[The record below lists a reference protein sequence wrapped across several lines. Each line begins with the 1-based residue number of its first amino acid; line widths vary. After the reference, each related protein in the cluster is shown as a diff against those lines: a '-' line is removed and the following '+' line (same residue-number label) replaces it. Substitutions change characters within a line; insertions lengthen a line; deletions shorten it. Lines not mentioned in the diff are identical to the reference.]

1 MAKLNEKINLGK
13 RGVNYVTT
21 IVDNSNCTFNPVVQ
35 ENDVGMDGIIEL
47 FTKDGTPTSV
57 LIGVQIKTG
66 KSYYN
71 LNTKKCK
78 IPIDSHRDY
87 WNKFTL
93 PFIGIVCIQD
103 GGTQEIIDAY
113 WVDIKAY
120 LKEHPSDD
128 KISFKMT
135 KENRFNTEEFRNGF
149 CNCFIFSHQVLEMS
163 FSEAKELSSLSPYK
177 YFGYYALMKYFSK
190 ETEAWK
196 IVFEAYERKDPELDV
211 CLFFDSLTYTMSHPD
226 HWYNSTIYQFSD
238 ESRNYVL
245 GKIKDFSEK
254 DVDVML
260 NLVKEDEYQ
269 RGTLFQSIEILT
281 SEIDDSNEKIFKAI
295 SKSTNAE
302 LIQTGTVIIALHSK
316 EFFIKHKDFFS
327 SNDKELTKYIMD
339 LYSEYG
345 EFFIY

>member
-1 MAKLNEKINLGK
+1 MAKLNEKIKQGK
-13 RGVNYVTT
+13 KGVNYVTT

-113 WVDIKAY
+113 WVDIKTY
-120 LKEHPSDD
+120 LKEHPYDK

-190 ETEAWK
+190 EIESWK

-211 CLFFDSLTYTMSHPD
+211 CFFFDSLTYTMSHPD
-226 HWYNSTIYQFSD
+226 HWYNSTIYQFSE

-245 GKIKDFSEK
+245 GKVNDFLEE
-254 DVDVML
+254 DVSVML
-260 NLVKEDEYQ
+260 NLVKEDEFE
-269 RGTLFQSIEILT
+269 RGTLFQSVEILT
-281 SEIDDSNEKIFKAI
+281 SNIEHSDEKVFNIISDS
-295 SKSTNAE
+295 TDVE
-302 LIQTGTVIIALHSK
+302 LIKSGMVIIALHN
-316 EFFIKHKDFFS
+316 KDFFMNHKEYFYTID
-327 SNDKELTKYIMD
+327 NDLTDYI
-339 LYSEYG
+339 LNFYSENG